1 MMLNCWEMDPDNRP
15 TFKVLVADISQ
26 NLTCMA
32 DYLTLSQEDPVASER
47 SSFTMENHTHHGDEY
62 YLEDGHGSIDVKG
75 EERGHKER
83 ENTRLNAS
91 ARYVEVVETSRDK
104 MTESDN
110 KEEMNCAESSLVD
123 NNGYLLAQALEP
135 PVD

>member
-47 SSFTMENHTHHGDEY
+47 SSFTMENHTHHGDEH
-62 YLEDGHGSIDVKG
+62 YLEDEHGYIDVRG
-75 EERGHKER
+75 EENGYKER
-83 ENTRLNAS
+83 KNTHLDTS
-91 ARYVEVVETSRDK
+91 ARYVELVGTRRGR
-104 MTESDN
+104 MTES
-110 KEEMNCAESSLVD
+110 ESSY
-123 NNGYLLAQALEP
+123 GYTLAQDLGP